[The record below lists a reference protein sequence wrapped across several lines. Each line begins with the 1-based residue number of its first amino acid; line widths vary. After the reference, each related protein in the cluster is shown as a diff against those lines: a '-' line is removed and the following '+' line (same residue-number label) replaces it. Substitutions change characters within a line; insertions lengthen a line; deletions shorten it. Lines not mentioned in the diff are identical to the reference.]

1 MFENYFKTIVEIFKE
16 HENLHKINDTE
27 REQYLNKVASFLNRY
42 YRITGK
48 NWRDFIDIENNSYL
62 VTNIGGGSYMIGY
75 SDYFSDFN
83 RAVSEI
89 LKIEKNFEVDEPY
102 FKNIDQLKKIVYAL
116 IVNITDKIDKE
127 WLSQHL
133 KNNVQKNYD
142 VIEDKN
148 SEENTLYKWIKVLI
162 YDNIESDSIL
172 KYRKNELGKDLY
184 HAVNLVLK
192 SLELGYDFAKE
203 KERDQIIEMIKSVNK
218 TIETK
223 NDLDVGF

>member
-27 REQYLNKVASFLNRY
+27 REQYLDKVASFLNRY
-42 YRITGK
+42 YQITGK

-62 VTNIGGGSYMIGY
+62 ITNIGGGSYMIGY

-127 WLSQHL
+127 WLFQHL
-133 KNNVQKNYD
+133 KNTAHKNYD
-142 VIEDKN
+142 IIEDKN
-148 SEENTLYKWIKVLI
+148 SEENTLYEWLKVFI

-203 KERDQIIEMIKSVNK
+203 KERDQIIEMIKSANK
-218 TIETK
+218 TIESK